1 VSHFL
6 FSDVHLRPD
15 RPDRAGRLS
24 EWVRDRR
31 PEDHLIIAG
40 DLCDFWTA
48 SRVPRGEIM
57 RCRGLR
63 ALADFRERGG
73 GLQIMTGNHDLWMSE
88 FYERALGAGILVE
101 PAELRIHG
109 VGIHLVHGHLL
120 GARKR
125 WKGWME
131 SREFHRAFGLAPGP
145 IAGVLDHV
153 LEWKNLRSLGDD
165 EERHLKVFR
174 NYADGLRGRC
184 DLVVLGHVHRAF
196 DDGRSD
202 PRLIVLGG
210 WQRRSSYLQIDE
222 GTVRFH
228 VIDPKSPE
236 QPGMPTTQRT
246 DFTGQR
252 DNI

>member
-1 VSHFL
+1 MDRL
-6 FSDVHLRPD
+6 GELMITPD
-15 RPDRAGRLS
+15 ISRLPQGRD
-24 EWVRDRR
+24 EAEIAAQTW
-31 PEDHLIIAG
+31 PEPIEAI
-40 DLCDFWTA
+40 T
-48 SRVPRGEIM
+48 PEM
-57 RCRGLR
+57 
-63 ALADFRERGG
+63 
-73 GLQIMTGNHDLWMSE
+73 DLWGIHHVTGHSKDLVAAGE

>member
-1 VSHFL
+1 MSHYL

-15 RPDRAGRLS
+15 RPARAERLS
-24 EWVRDRR
+24 RWVQQLHR
-31 PEDHLIIAG
+31 EDHLIVGG
-40 DLCDFWTA
+40 DLCDFWMA
-48 SRVPRGEIM
+48 SRVPRGDLM
-57 RCRGLR
+57 RCPGLR

-73 GLQIMTGNHDLWMSE
+73 GLLIMTGNHDLWMSD

-101 PAELRIHG
+101 PAELLIQG
-109 VGIHLVHGHLL
+109 VRIHLVHGHLL

-131 SREFHRAFGLAPGP
+131 SREFHRAFGRVPGP
-145 IAGVLDHV
+145 IAGVLDRV
-153 LEWKNLRSLGDD
+153 LEWKNLRSLEGD

-174 NYADGLRGRC
+174 DYADGRRGRC
-184 DLVVLGHVHRAF
+184 DLVVIGHVHRAF

-210 WQRRSSYLQIDE
+210 WQRRSTYLQIDE

-228 VIDPKSPE
+228 VIDPKFQD
-236 QPGMPTTQRT
+236 QPGVPTTP
-246 DFTGQR
+246 
-252 DNI
+252 